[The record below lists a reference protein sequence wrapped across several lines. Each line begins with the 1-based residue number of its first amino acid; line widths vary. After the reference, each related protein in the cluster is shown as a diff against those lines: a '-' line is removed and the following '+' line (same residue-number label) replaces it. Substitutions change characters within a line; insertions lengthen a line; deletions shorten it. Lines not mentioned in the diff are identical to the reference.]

1 MGMSLGGRSR
11 AALVAMATLGLTL
24 AAAAPATAATTGPP
38 TPIDLFN
45 GDLSCS
51 TNVASPTYVS
61 AYYGLTAEAGVQLE
75 GLSQD
80 TNSADSPFITEQ
92 FQVWPVSDPTQT
104 TTLSNT
110 TVLPEFEGTVTMPAA
125 DLSDGQTYAWQVQAV
140 GASGTSAF
148 TAPCYFAVDN
158 TAPANPPTI
167 TSANYPQGQ
176 LDQGGAPV
184 QVTLGA
190 NGVSDV
196 QGYVFTW
203 VQPLPVA
210 VLANVG
216 AYGIPQPVDN
226 YADTTQFALASTLGG
241 SATVNLIPPPG
252 SSGPMTLTVA
262 SLDRALNESPAA
274 TYSFDVGSTAP
285 TIRQLDPHPK
295 FDQKTE
301 FQITPNPGLQ
311 AASRVVSYTVQ
322 FTGQTEQTFT
332 VKASASGQANVSVT
346 LDGATGDVM
355 FVSSTS
361 ADGWVSGNAFW
372 SYNID
377 TTPAVSSNVYLE
389 NESSGGVGIP
399 GTFTFAPKVAH
410 VVSYT
415 YSFNSGPAVTVEA
428 GGNGVAKISFTP
440 DQSGF
445 YDLNVYATTK
455 DGLALTPY
463 DYFFTV
469 N

>member
-1 MGMSLGGRSR
+1 MKMSLGGRSR
-11 AALVAMATLGLTL
+11 AALVTIASLGLAL
-24 AAAAPATAATTGPP
+24 AVAVPATAATTGPP

-51 TNVASPTYVS
+51 TSAASPTYVS
-61 AYYGLTAEAGVQLE
+61 ASEGLTEEAGVLLE

-110 TVLPEFEGTVTMPAA
+110 TVLPDFEGTVTMPAA
-125 DLSDGQTYAWQVQAV
+125 DLTDGQTYAWQVQAV
-140 GASGTSAF
+140 GASGTSAV

-158 TAPANPPTI
+158 TPPANAPTI

-176 LDQGGAPV
+176 VDQGGAPV

-203 VQPLPVA
+203 TQPLPVA
-210 VLANVG
+210 VLADIG

-226 YADTTQFALASTLGG
+226 YADTSHFALASTLGG
-241 SATVNLIPPPG
+241 SATVDLIPPAG
-252 SSGPMTLTVA
+252 ASGPLTLTVA
-262 SLDRALNESPAA
+262 SLDRALNESPVA
-274 TYSFDVGSTAP
+274 TYSFDVAPAAP
-285 TIRQLDPHPK
+285 TITQLDPHPK

-301 FQITPNPGLQ
+301 FLITPNPGLQ
-311 AASRVVSYTVQ
+311 AASPAVSYTVQ
-322 FTGQTEQTFT
+322 FTGQTQQTFT
-332 VKASASGQANVSVT
+332 VKASASGKAVVSAT
-346 LDGATGDVM
+346 LDGITGDVM
-355 FVSSTS
+355 TVSSTS
-361 ADGWVSGNAFW
+361 ADGWVSDNAFW
-372 SYNID
+372 SINFD
-377 TTPAVSSNVYLE
+377 TTPTVSSNVYLE

-415 YSFNSGPAVTVEA
+415 YSFNFGTPVTVKA
-428 GGNGVAKISFTP
+428 GGNGVAHISFTP

-455 DGLALTPY
+455 NGLELLPY
-463 DYFFTV
+463 DYYFTV

>member
-1 MGMSLGGRSR
+1 MKMSLSGRSR
-11 AALVAMATLGLTL
+11 AALIGLASLGLAL
-24 AAAAPATAATTGPP
+24 AAASPATAATTGPP

-45 GDLSCS
+45 GDLACS

-61 AYYGLTAEAGVQLE
+61 AVSGVQGQQGVILE

-104 TTLSNT
+104 TALSNA
-110 TVLPEFEGTVTMPAA
+110 TVLPDFEGTVTVPPT
-125 DLSDGQTYAWQVQAV
+125 DLTDGQTYAWQVQAV

-158 TAPANPPTI
+158 TPPANPPTI

-176 LDQGGAPV
+176 VDQGGAPV

-203 VQPLPVA
+203 TQPLPVP
-210 VLANVG
+210 VLAGIG

-226 YADTTQFALASTLGG
+226 YADTTHFALASTLGG
-241 SATVNLIPPPG
+241 SATVNLIPPSG
-252 SSGPMTLTVA
+252 SGPMTLTVA
-262 SLDRALNESPAA
+262 SLDRALNESPVA
-274 TYSFDVGSTAP
+274 TYSFDVAAAAP
-285 TIRQLDPHPK
+285 TIRQLNPHPK

-301 FQITPNPGLQ
+301 FQISPNPGLQ
-311 AASRVVSYTVQ
+311 AASPAVSYTVQ
-322 FTGQTEQTFT
+322 FTGQTQQTFT
-332 VKASASGQANVSVT
+332 VKASASGKAEVSAT
-346 LDGATGDVM
+346 LDGITGDIM
-355 FVSSTS
+355 TVSSTS
-361 ADGWVSGNAFW
+361 ADGWVSDNAFW
-372 SYNID
+372 SITFD
-377 TTPAVSSNVYLE
+377 TTPTVSSNVYLE
-389 NESSGGVGIP
+389 NESSGGVGVP

-415 YSFNSGPAVTVEA
+415 YSFNFGTPVTVKA
-428 GGNGVAKISFTP
+428 GGNGVAHVSFTP

-455 DGLALTPY
+455 NGLELESY
-463 DYFFTV
+463 DYDFTV